1 MDTLTQ
7 LKVPTFGN
15 RTLSATKE
23 ESLLK
28 IRRALVS
35 VSDKRGIV
43 ELAKTLREFGVEI
56 ISTGGTYQTLKE
68 AGVAVTSVSDV
79 TGFPEL
85 LDGRVKTLHPNI
97 HAGILAAPDNPLHLK
112 QLHEHHIEP
121 IDLVVVN
128 FYPFEQTISREKV
141 TLEEAIEQIDI
152 GGLTMIRAA
161 AKNYRHTVV
170 LVNPERYQPF
180 LQEMLKHNGALTYQ
194 TRFELAREAFQHTA
208 TYDTVI
214 ATYLAAIQS
223 PGRLPD
229 VVTISVKKS
238 DALRYGEN
246 PHQAAAL
253 YGKFNTYFK
262 KLHGKDLSYNNILDI
277 NAAALL
283 SAEFERTTAVIIK
296 HNNPCG
302 AGSAET
308 LLDAYKYALATDA
321 KSAFGGI
328 VAVNRPLDM
337 GTAEAINDIFTE
349 VVVAPSYANGVLD
362 FLMKKKD
369 RRLIQQMID
378 VRSAKEFDLR
388 GVVAGV
394 LLQEQDQHRMTREDL
409 RVVTKRRPTEEE
421 YEAMIFAWRVAKH
434 VRSNA
439 IVYTRRD
446 RTLGVGAGQMSRVD
460 SARIAVM
467 KAAEA
472 GLDLTGCAVASDAF
486 FPFADGLLEAVRG
499 GATAVIQPGG
509 SVRDQE
515 VIKAADEHNVA
526 MVFTGIRHFRH

>member
-7 LKVPTFGN
+7 LKVPTFEQH
-15 RTLSATKE
+15 TLIPSKE

-28 IRRALVS
+28 IRRALIS

-43 ELAKTLREFGVEI
+43 ELAKTLHQFGVEV
-56 ISTGGTYQTLKE
+56 ISTGGTYQTLKD
-68 AGVAVTSVSDV
+68 AGVAVKSVSEV
-79 TGFPEL
+79 TGFPEI
-85 LDGRVKTLHPNI
+85 LDGRVKTLHPII
-97 HAGILAAPDNPLHLK
+97 HAGILAATDNPLHLK
-112 QLHEHHIEP
+112 QLREHNIEP

-128 FYPFEQTISREKV
+128 LYPFEQTITQEDV
-141 TLEEAIEQIDI
+141 TLEQAIEQIDI
-152 GGLTMIRAA
+152 GGPTMLRAA
-161 AKNYRHTVV
+161 AKNYRHTAVV
-170 LVNPERYQPF
+170 VNPGRYHSF
-180 LQEMLKHNGALTYQ
+180 LEEMLNNDGFITYQ

-214 ATYLAAIQS
+214 ATYFGTIQA
-223 PGRLPD
+223 PGKLPD
-229 VVTISVKKS
+229 VVTISMKKS
-238 DALRYGEN
+238 DMLRYGEN

-262 KLHGKDLSYNNILDI
+262 KLHGKELSYNNILDI

-283 SAEFERTTAVIIK
+283 SAEFEKPTAVIVK

-302 AGSAET
+302 VGSGEL
-308 LLDAYKYALATDA
+308 LLDAYRAAFATDS

-328 VAVNRPLDM
+328 VALNRPLDM

-349 VVVAPSYANGVLD
+349 VIIAPSYLTGVLD

-378 VRSAKEFDLR
+378 VRSAREFDIR
-388 GVVAGV
+388 GVVAGL
-394 LLQEQDQHRMTREDL
+394 LLQEQDHRRITREAL
-409 RVVTKRRPTEEE
+409 RIVTKRKPTDDELDS
-421 YEAMIFAWRVAKH
+421 MLFGWRVVKH

-439 IVYTRRD
+439 IVYARRD

-460 SARIAVM
+460 SAKIAAM

-486 FPFADGLLEAVRG
+486 FPFADGLLEAVKG
-499 GATAVIQPGG
+499 GATAVIEPGG
-509 SVRDQE
+509 SVRDEE
-515 VIKAADEHNVA
+515 VIRAADEHNVA
-526 MVFTGIRHFRH
+526 MAFTGIRHFRH

>member
-1 MDTLTQ
+1 MDTITQ

-15 RTLSATKE
+15 LTHSGTKE

-28 IRRALVS
+28 IRRALIS

-43 ELAKTLREFGVEI
+43 ELAKALRQFGVAI
-56 ISTGGTYQTLKE
+56 ISTGGTHQALKD
-68 AGVAVTSVSDV
+68 AGVDVMSVSDV

-97 HAGILAAPDNPLHLK
+97 YAGILAAPDNPLHLK
-112 QLHEHHIEP
+112 QLHEHQIEP
-121 IDLVVVN
+121 IDLVIVN
-128 FYPFEQTISREKV
+128 LYPFEQTISKESA
-141 TLEEAIEQIDI
+141 TLEQAIEQIDI
-152 GGLTMIRAA
+152 GGPTMVRAA
-161 AKNYRHTVV
+161 AKNYRHTAVI
-170 LVNPERYQPF
+170 VNPERYQT
-180 LQEMLKHNGALTYQ
+180 LLEEMLKHDGAVTAQ

-229 VVTISVKKS
+229 VVTISMKKS
-238 DALRYGEN
+238 GALRYGEN

-253 YGKFNTYFK
+253 YGKFDTYFK
-262 KLHGKDLSYNNILDI
+262 KLHGKELSYNNILDI
-277 NAAALL
+277 NAAAHL
-283 SAEFERTTAVIIK
+283 SAEFERPTTVIMK

-302 AGSAET
+302 VGSAET
-308 LLDAYKYALATDA
+308 LVEAYKYALATDS

-328 VAVNRPLDM
+328 VAVNRSLDM
-337 GTAEAINDIFTE
+337 STAEAINDIFTE
-349 VVVAPSYANGVLD
+349 VIVAPAFGSGVPE
-362 FLMKKKD
+362 FLMKKRD

-378 VRSAKEFDLR
+378 VRSAKEFDVR
-388 GVVAGV
+388 GVLAGL
-394 LLQEQDQHRMTREDL
+394 LLQEQDQHRIARGDL
-409 RVVTKRRPTEEE
+409 RVVTKRKPTEEE
-421 YEAMIFAWRVAKH
+421 YEALIFAWRVAKH

-439 IVYTRRD
+439 IVYARKD

-460 SARIAVM
+460 AAKIAVM
-467 KAAEA
+467 KALDA
-472 GLDLTGCAVASDAF
+472 GLDLSGCSVASDAF
-486 FPFADGLLEAVRG
+486 FPFADGLLEAVKG

-509 SVRDQE
+509 SVRDEE
-515 VIKAADEHNVA
+515 VIKAADEHGVA